1 MSDFSISRLGPIN
14 RSGDGSIQRSQQ
26 EAGRHRRQRPYS
38 EDTDPTEDAE
48 TSEEDKHDL
57 DRLA

>member
-1 MSDFSISRLGPIN
+1 MSDFSIPRLGPIS

-26 EAGRHRRQRPYS
+26 ETSRHRRQRPYP
-38 EDTDPTEDAE
+38 EEADPVEDAE